1 MRAED
6 HGCPAAERE
15 WSVGSLLRG
24 PGVDVYPDPDEL
36 RVLWQKLA
44 ALAPYSLLTAS
55 ANAPLGPARER
66 YPNWLTALANEAAE
80 SAGRC
85 GVRIDAGLVA
95 SRLTRA
101 PDDMRS
107 SMLKDQL
114 AGRPLELDAIAGPI
128 LRALGPSGAPTTAAA
143 VQEILTLRDARSPRA
158 LGGHANLGKS
168 SPPAREVVGGVAG
181 QLCGPTVGNSD
192 RAIGAP

>member
-1 MRAED
+1 MAASISVEASRPRAGLSEQ
-6 HGCPAAERE
+6 HSIGCELRITDRPAAERE

-114 AGRPLELDAIAGPI
+114 AGRPLEARRDRRADPAG
-128 LRALGPSGAPTTAAA
+128 A
-143 VQEILTLRDARSPRA
+143 
-158 LGGHANLGKS
+158 
-168 SPPAREVVGGVAG
+168 
-181 QLCGPTVGNSD
+181 
-192 RAIGAP
+192 RAIGRADDGGRGPGDPHLARCPVAARTGRSRESRKVVAAGP